1 MSNFRKIKVH
11 KSSPIQSKGYLES
24 KVVKVE
30 DKRNTKAT
38 TSTPKKKENKR
49 TKLKETNKR
58 TKEILSRLET
68 KIGATAT
75 KTEKD
80 DKQKIQQKNK
90 VRKDHRLTLSIIMF
104 LIPGC
109 RSLNTTCHQYSHQHS
124 FSGGNK
130 IYIVVLTLFMLLA
143 TLPTPFP
150 SPTPYFQVPVH
161 RRCLLQV
168 LLTSTNLQY
177 SKFQKSVRF
186 YDVKMPV
193 VISDVRDLIIFSVI

>member
-1 MSNFRKIKVH
+1 M
-11 KSSPIQSKGYLES
+11 
-24 KVVKVE
+24 
-30 DKRNTKAT
+30 
-38 TSTPKKKENKR
+38 TSV
-49 TKLKETNKR
+49 
-58 TKEILSRLET
+58 
-68 KIGATAT
+68 A
-75 KTEKD
+75 D
-80 DKQKIQQKNK
+80 
-90 VRKDHRLTLSIIMF
+90 VRKNHQHIFLIIVF

-109 RSLNTTCHQYSHQHS
+109 RSLSTTCPQYSRHHS

-130 IYIVVLTLFMLLA
+130 IYIVVLTPLMLLT

-193 VISDVRDLIIFSVI
+193 VISNVRDSILFSVI